1 MENIITLKNK
11 NVLVTGG
18 SRGIGAG
25 ICAAMASCGANVIIN
40 YHQHKENAEQLAEKL
55 QQDYNVKAFSF
66 QADIAN
72 EVEIID
78 MFKFIDT
85 SVDSIDVL
93 VNNAGCETVEHAVDL
108 PLNEWDRVFNV
119 NLRGAFICSQEAGK
133 RMIKQKQGV
142 IINISSIHDKVA
154 RKGLIHYCSA
164 KAGMNMMTKCLA
176 LELAAH
182 SIRVVAVSPGAIETE
197 MNRKEIDKFGREKFN
212 NWIPLGRV
220 GNVEDVAWTCAFLAS
235 DKAAYYTGTEIYID
249 GGYKESTIPYD
260 PRIPKNNN

>member
-1 MENIITLKNK
+1 VENIIILKNK

-25 ICAAMASCGANVIIN
+25 ICTAMASCGANVIIN

-55 QQDYNVKAFSF
+55 QQNYNVKALSF
-66 QADIAN
+66 QADIAK
-72 EVEIID
+72 EAEIID

-182 SIRVVAVSPGAIETE
+182 NIRVVAVSPGAIETE

-260 PRIPKNNN
+260 PRTPKK